1 MLKVT
6 NLTKKYSSNLAVDNL
21 SMTLE
26 PGRVYGF
33 LGPNGAGKSTTL
45 NMITGCLG
53 PTSGTV
59 EINGHDISREPRAAK
74 SYIGY
79 LPEFPP
85 LYEEMTVG
93 EYLEFVYDLKGLGNS
108 IRDKKEYE
116 MHKRETVADAVSMC
130 RLESVENRLI
140 RNLSK
145 GFKQRTGVAQAVIGK
160 PEIIILDEPTVGLD
174 PAQLK
179 DIRGLIRRLGREHT
193 VIFSSHILS
202 EVSAVC
208 DYVYIISKGR
218 LVASDSVEELSRSFN
233 RSQVLN
239 ITIEGDEGDVEKLR
253 KMPEISGCTI
263 SSDEGGVINLR
274 LTSGA
279 GEDIRQKVLKFC
291 GVNGIALLEISSTK
305 MSLEDIFMDLTAP
318 DETDVP
324 EKED

>member
-1 MLKVT
+1 MLKVK
-6 NLTKKYSSNLAVDNL
+6 NLTKKYSENLAVDNL

-74 SYIGY
+74 SCIGY

-85 LYEEMTVG
+85 LYEEMTVD

-108 IRDKKEYE
+108 ISDKKEYE
-116 MHKRETVADAVSMC
+116 KHKRETVADAVSMC
-130 RLESVENRLI
+130 RLESVEKRLI

-239 ITIEGDEGDVEKLR
+239 ITIDGDEGDIEKLR
-253 KMPEISGCTI
+253 TMPEISGCTVSSVEDGLI
-263 SSDEGGVINLR
+263 SLR
-274 LTSGA
+274 LASGA

-291 GVNGIALLEISSTK
+291 GVNDIALLEISSSK
-305 MSLEDIFMDLTAP
+305 MSLEDIFMDLTAS
-318 DETDVP
+318 DEKDVS
-324 EKED
+324 ETED

>member
-108 IRDKKEYE
+108 IRDK
-116 MHKRETVADAVSMC
+116 
-130 RLESVENRLI
+130 
-140 RNLSK
+140 
-145 GFKQRTGVAQAVIGK
+145 
-160 PEIIILDEPTVGLD
+160 
-174 PAQLK
+174 
-179 DIRGLIRRLGREHT
+179 
-193 VIFSSHILS
+193 
-202 EVSAVC
+202 
-208 DYVYIISKGR
+208 
-218 LVASDSVEELSRSFN
+218 
-233 RSQVLN
+233 
-239 ITIEGDEGDVEKLR
+239 
-253 KMPEISGCTI
+253 
-263 SSDEGGVINLR
+263 
-274 LTSGA
+274 
-279 GEDIRQKVLKFC
+279 
-291 GVNGIALLEISSTK
+291 
-305 MSLEDIFMDLTAP
+305 
-318 DETDVP
+318 
-324 EKED
+324 